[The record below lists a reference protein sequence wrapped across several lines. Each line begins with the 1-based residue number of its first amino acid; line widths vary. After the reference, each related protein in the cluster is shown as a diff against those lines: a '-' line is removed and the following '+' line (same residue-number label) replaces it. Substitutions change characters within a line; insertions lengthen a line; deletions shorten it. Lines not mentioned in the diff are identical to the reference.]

1 MAAPGVGGIH
11 PSPYLGTLAKSLPSQ
26 PGVKASLSGSPEA
39 VFLGKYTED
48 TFVPLHHLFKTVHGA
63 KGPEVPLSWGLHLPR
78 GLLDIGGATTMK
90 RIGVPNFKHEFK
102 FKKQRNGEE
111 LCSELND
118 VPPPPKKKMGI
129 WSSRGN
135 LGT

>member
-48 TFVPLHHLFKTVHGA
+48 TIVPLHHLFKTVRGA
-63 KGPEVPLSWGLHLPR
+63 EGPGVPLSWGLHLPR
-78 GLLDIGGATTMK
+78 GLLDVGGAATMM
-90 RIGVPNFKHEFK
+90 RI
-102 FKKQRNGEE
+102 
-111 LCSELND
+111 LILNMNSNLRSREME
-118 VPPPPKKKMGI
+118 K
-129 WSSRGN
+129 SSVVS
-135 LGT
+135 